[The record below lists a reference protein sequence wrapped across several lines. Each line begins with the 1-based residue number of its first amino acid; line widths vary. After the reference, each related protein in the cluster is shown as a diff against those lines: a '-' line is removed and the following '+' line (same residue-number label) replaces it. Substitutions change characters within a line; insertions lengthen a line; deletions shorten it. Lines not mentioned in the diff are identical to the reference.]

1 MHILIV
7 GQNDAGQRLD
17 KFLSKAVR
25 GLPASMMYK
34 MIRTKKIKRNRA
46 RTEPNVML
54 EEGDEIQLF
63 IREEFFDAPEHD
75 TEALRRVKPKLD
87 IVYEDDNILLL
98 HKRPGVLVH
107 EDDEAR
113 DNTLIMHV
121 KAYLAQKG
129 EYRPEE
135 EQAFAPALCNRI
147 DRNTGGIVIAAKNA
161 EALRVMNEKIRDG
174 QIRKFYYC
182 LVHGSMPRRED
193 TLTGYLRKDCRN
205 NRVEVTEKP
214 LPGSKNIITKY
225 RVVAER
231 GGVSLL
237 EIELVTGRTH
247 QIRAHLTSIG
257 HPLVGDGKYGV
268 NREDRA
274 QGFKYQALYAWRLIF
289 NFTDGDGAL
298 GYLRGREVRLPESA
312 VWFYADFMEGKQPIL
327 SAPPA
332 SEENEREKKKDDRDR
347 KDGRS
352 VKGDRNVRNDRNSKA
367 DRNAKHDRNDRNGK
381 VGRSGVNRWND
392 KGGARG
398 KGKGGGV

>member
-1 MHILIV
+1 MHTLIV

-54 EEGDEIQLF
+54 AEGDQIQLF
-63 IREEFFDAPEHD
+63 IREEFFDAPERD
-75 TEALRRVKPKLD
+75 TSALHRLKPKLE

-121 KAYLAQKG
+121 KAYLTQKG
-129 EYRPEE
+129 EYCPEQ

-161 EALRVMNEKIRDG
+161 EALRIMNEKIRDG

-182 LVHGSMPRRED
+182 LVHGTMPRRED
-193 TLTGYLRKDCRN
+193 TLTGYLRKDSRN
-205 NRVEVTEKP
+205 NRVEVTKEK

-231 GGVSLL
+231 DGVSLL

-257 HPLVGDGKYGV
+257 HPLLGDGKYGV

-274 QGFKYQALYAWRLIF
+274 RGFKYQALYAYRLIF
-289 NFTDGDGAL
+289 DFPDNEGAL
-298 GYLRGREVRLPESA
+298 GYLQGKQVCLPESA
-312 VWFYADFMEGKQPIL
+312 IWFCRDFAEEQRQNLSQKVHSASVPPHNDTKKQRQRGL
-327 SAPPA
+327 SEPY
-332 SEENEREKKKDDRDR
+332 DT
-347 KDGRS
+347 
-352 VKGDRNVRNDRNSKA
+352 SKQ
-367 DRNAKHDRNDRNGK
+367 R
-381 VGRSGVNRWND
+381 
-392 KGGARG
+392 GGAQERKGHEKGTSWKETG
-398 KGKGGGV
+398 KSRRDGGGRRT